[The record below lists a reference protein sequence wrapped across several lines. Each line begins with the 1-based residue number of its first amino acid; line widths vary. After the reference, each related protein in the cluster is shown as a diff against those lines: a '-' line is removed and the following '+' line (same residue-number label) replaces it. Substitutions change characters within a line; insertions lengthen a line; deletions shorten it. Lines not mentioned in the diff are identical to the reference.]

1 MMKFAT
7 LLLLLM
13 VIVPSLSS
21 QRKDQVSP
29 SLIPISYCEL
39 FGSPSRYR
47 TGEEV
52 RIKATWT
59 YGFEWSYLSDR
70 ECLTEPKAMFELA
83 DEDRL
88 CAASKKN
95 VKKINHKGF
104 DNKADV
110 IVVGMLRDCGGCGHM
125 SGYHYKFVVTCFE
138 SYKTIP
144 ANIP

>member
-13 VIVPSLSS
+13 VISASPS
-21 QRKDQVSP
+21 QRKGQVSQR
-29 SLIPISYCEL
+29 LDPISYCEL
-39 FGSPSRYR
+39 FRNLSRYQ

-70 ECLTEPKAMFELA
+70 ECLTERKAMFELA
-83 DEDRL
+83 DEDQL

-110 IVVGMLRDCGGCGHM
+110 IVVGKLRDCGGCGHM
-125 SGYHYKFVVTCFE
+125 SSYRYKFVITCFE
-138 SYKTIP
+138 SYKTVP
-144 ANIP
+144 VNVP

>member
-1 MMKFAT
+1 
-7 LLLLLM
+7 M
-13 VIVPSLSS
+13 VASLSRESLQREGRVS
-21 QRKDQVSP
+21 QSP
-29 SLIPISYCEL
+29 DPISYCDL
-39 FGSPSRYR
+39 FRNPSRYR
-47 TGEEV
+47 TNEEV
-52 RIKATWT
+52 RVKATWT

-83 DEDRL
+83 DEDKL

-95 VKKINHKGF
+95 VKKINHKRF

-144 ANIP
+144 ANVP